1 MKNQATKQY
10 KSSQY
15 TIFVDANGF
24 VTMCDNN
31 TRLPHSLT
39 NLPVMFGDIEAYMHL
54 QTLTIQGVESYFK
67 KLIVEG
73 NITKLNRITCS
84 DFQ

>member
-24 VTMCDNN
+24 VTMCDNV

-39 NLPVMFGDIEAYMHL
+39 NLPVMFNDIEAYVYL
-54 QTLTIQGVESYFK
+54 QSQTIQGVESYFK

-73 NITKLNRITCS
+73 NIVKLNRITCS

>member
-24 VTMCDNN
+24 VTMCDNV

-39 NLPVMFGDIEAYMHL
+39 NLPVMFGDIL
-54 QTLTIQGVESYFK
+54 S
-67 KLIVEG
+67 LIH
-73 NITKLNRITCS
+73 I
-84 DFQ
+84 